1 MAHKTLTTF
10 IKSFSLLILSILP
23 TNIFSCGWSESYETT
38 RLALFRAELPSF
50 RKLDKYVYSLD
61 LLMETG
67 RVSNLDQLKNC
78 QEWINKLDAKINI
91 DDVYQILYNTNSE
104 YFQNAI
110 DRKDDTIFNENSFI
124 SSLNLPQ
131 NKPFLEYV
139 ICAKK
144 MEFTNETDDKWE
156 SWDDDINNNYD
167 DIPHKSEIE
176 KPFLDEIITKQT
188 DLFLKQRYAFLSLRA
203 YFYYKNQIAVQQLY
217 DDYFAKNNNS
227 IIAEW
232 AKYYTAMS
240 LSDNALRNYYLSQI
254 ISNSDDKANA
264 CVLNFDTNS
273 LNKTENLAKNN
284 TDLINSLFDTH

>member
-1 MAHKTLTTF
+1 MAHKTLMTF

-131 NKPFLEYV
+131 NKPFLEY
-139 ICAKK
+139 I
-144 MEFTNETDDKWE
+144 
-156 SWDDDINNNYD
+156 
-167 DIPHKSEIE
+167 
-176 KPFLDEIITKQT
+176 
-188 DLFLKQRYAFLSLRA
+188 
-203 YFYYKNQIAVQQLY
+203 
-217 DDYFAKNNNS
+217 
-227 IIAEW
+227 
-232 AKYYTAMS
+232 
-240 LSDNALRNYYLSQI
+240 
-254 ISNSDDKANA
+254 ANA
-264 CVLNFDTNS
+264 NIVLQ
-273 LNKTENLAKNN
+273 NKFLH
-284 TDLINSLFDTH
+284 LIY